1 MTEGGAFFG
10 KRYYLLLGVLA
21 SGGRVLVSLRA
32 VLVGGGV
39 RLGFLVVALVVL
51 VGRLVVMMLGGGMVS
66 GRVQVMLGGGMLG
79 GGMLGGSSL
88 SGLRIN

>member
-1 MTEGGAFFG
+1 M
-10 KRYYLLLGVLA
+10 LA
-21 SGGRVLVSLRA
+21 GGGRVLVSLRA
-32 VLVGGGV
+32 VLVGGGGV

-66 GRVQVMLGGGMLG
+66 GCVQVMLGGGMLG
-79 GGMLGGSSL
+79 GCHDGGSSL